1 LDANALKEKFPD
13 REFIRISAKHGTGLT
28 ELCENI
34 YHFVVGDSSLNETL
48 VITRERHRQCLDA
61 ANNAL
66 LKSCVSLEQE
76 LSEEF
81 VAVDV
86 QFAMDRLAVIL
97 GKTFED
103 DLLDQIFGEFC
114 IGK

>member
-1 LDANALKEKFPD
+1 LSGLCDA
-13 REFIRISAKHGTGLT
+13 
-28 ELCENI
+28 I
-34 YHFVVGDSSLNETL
+34 YQFVMGDSSLNETL
-48 VITRERHRQCLDA
+48 VITRGRHRQCLVT
-61 ANNAL
+61 ANTAL
-66 LKSCVSLEQE
+66 LNSCASLEQN

-86 QFAMDRLAVIL
+86 TIAMDRLAVIL

>member
-1 LDANALKEKFPD
+1 MGDA
-13 REFIRISAKHGTGLT
+13 
-28 ELCENI
+28 
-34 YHFVVGDSSLNETL
+34 SLNETL
-48 VITRERHRQCLDA
+48 VITRERHRQCLVE

-66 LKSCVSLEQE
+66 LKSCTSLQE
-76 LSEEF
+76 DLSEEF

-86 QFAMDRLAVIL
+86 QVAMDRLAVIL

>member
-1 LDANALKEKFPD
+1 
-13 REFIRISAKHGTGLT
+13 
-28 ELCENI
+28 
-34 YHFVVGDSSLNETL
+34 
-48 VITRERHRQCLDA
+48 
-61 ANNAL
+61 
-66 LKSCVSLEQE
+66 

-86 QFAMDRLAVIL
+86 QMAMDHL
-97 GKTFED
+97 GGIVGKNFDE